1 MDAVEQ
7 TENAINSNAVKLHV
21 FEPSGRELWTIVGR
35 HDEHWIDPEL
45 NFCSCKDYYYKTL
58 SELKEC
64 YHLTNLKQARE
75 NKSFALIKFH
85 DTEYDI
91 FMTALISDS
100 ANKVL
105 CG

>member
-1 MDAVEQ
+1 MVAVQ
-7 TENAINSNAVKLHV
+7 QRQHATKSNSVKLHF
-21 FEPSGRELWTIVGR
+21 FEPSGRQIWTVVGK

-45 NFCSCKDYYYKTL
+45 NFCSCKNYYYKTL

-64 YHLTNLKQARE
+64 YHLTNLKQATE
-75 NKSFALIKFH
+75 NKSFSLIKFH
-85 DTEYDI
+85 DSEYSI
-91 FMTALISDS
+91 FMTALISDI